1 MDLPKSLEEAVD
13 EFMEAWDRF
22 LLDEINT
29 EQVTD
34 YIIRMLRVRESLESR
49 HDPYI
54 DLFDD

>member
-34 YIIRMLRVRESLESR
+34 YIIRMLRVRESLESPQ
-49 HDPYI
+49 DPYI
-54 DLFDD
+54 DLFED